1 MSYFP
6 YLKKINFLLNYNQ
19 KKSGIYLIF
28 FMFISMCLEIL
39 SLGALLGFLNN
50 LSLPNT
56 SELNLMILNFMKK
69 LNFDLDPVSFSV
81 FLFLIVFTL
90 FVLKS
95 FVLIFVAF
103 KEGKFIYYLRA
114 YFSKNLFL
122 SYQRKP
128 YEYFFNI
135 NSSKIVNNIT
145 VETTHLTIAL
155 LALSK
160 ILLEV
165 ITFVGIL
172 IFLLFFDFKTSSVI
186 ILFSLIFAF
195 IIYLANTNVLV
206 KLGKDRVNILNKRLK
221 VVQEVFGNIKITKL
235 KNKQDDLYNTFL
247 ESNFAIADN
256 SFKSAI
262 RNAVARP
269 LFEIFVASI
278 LFIFLFYYLINDKS
292 LIQIIPSLGVYFA
305 AGYRIIPSLVRII
318 TSFQLFQYN
327 IQSVNPIFLDFDK
340 DQNNN
345 LSKKNNII
353 SEKKNNFSFNKSL
366 VLKNVSYSYEYK
378 ERKTFVLEK
387 INLIL
392 EKNKHIGIIG
402 ETGSGKSTMVDL
414 ILGLIK
420 PKTGEIIADGINIH
434 SNIEGWQSLIGYV
447 PQDIF
452 LNDSSI
458 KKNIAYG
465 VKEEKIDDE
474 KIYQTIESANIL
486 DFVKKL
492 PAGINTEL
500 GEKGIKLSGGQKQRI
515 AIARALYF
523 NPKIIIFDEATSSLD
538 FNTES
543 NIIQGF
549 EKLKK
554 DKTLISITHRT
565 NTLLNCDKIY
575 EIKNGNLLEKKDYSN
590 V

>member
-160 ILLEV
+160 IVLEV

-247 ESNFAIADN
+247 ESNFIH
-256 SFKSAI
+256 F
-262 RNAVARP
+262 
-269 LFEIFVASI
+269 FI
-278 LFIFLFYYLINDKS
+278 LL
-292 LIQIIPSLGVYFA
+292 
-305 AGYRIIPSLVRII
+305 
-318 TSFQLFQYN
+318 
-327 IQSVNPIFLDFDK
+327 FDK
-340 DQNNN
+340 
-345 LSKKNNII
+345 
-353 SEKKNNFSFNKSL
+353 
-366 VLKNVSYSYEYK
+366 
-378 ERKTFVLEK
+378 
-387 INLIL
+387 
-392 EKNKHIGIIG
+392 
-402 ETGSGKSTMVDL
+402 
-414 ILGLIK
+414 
-420 PKTGEIIADGINIH
+420 
-434 SNIEGWQSLIGYV
+434 
-447 PQDIF
+447 
-452 LNDSSI
+452 
-458 KKNIAYG
+458 
-465 VKEEKIDDE
+465 
-474 KIYQTIESANIL
+474 
-486 DFVKKL
+486 
-492 PAGINTEL
+492 
-500 GEKGIKLSGGQKQRI
+500 
-515 AIARALYF
+515 
-523 NPKIIIFDEATSSLD
+523 
-538 FNTES
+538 
-543 NIIQGF
+543 
-549 EKLKK
+549 
-554 DKTLISITHRT
+554 
-565 NTLLNCDKIY
+565 
-575 EIKNGNLLEKKDYSN
+575 
-590 V
+590 

>member
-345 LSKKNNII
+345 LSKKII
-353 SEKKNNFSFNKSL
+353 
-366 VLKNVSYSYEYK
+366 
-378 ERKTFVLEK
+378 
-387 INLIL
+387 
-392 EKNKHIGIIG
+392 
-402 ETGSGKSTMVDL
+402 
-414 ILGLIK
+414 
-420 PKTGEIIADGINIH
+420 
-434 SNIEGWQSLIGYV
+434 
-447 PQDIF
+447 
-452 LNDSSI
+452 
-458 KKNIAYG
+458 
-465 VKEEKIDDE
+465 
-474 KIYQTIESANIL
+474 
-486 DFVKKL
+486 
-492 PAGINTEL
+492 
-500 GEKGIKLSGGQKQRI
+500 
-515 AIARALYF
+515 
-523 NPKIIIFDEATSSLD
+523 
-538 FNTES
+538 
-543 NIIQGF
+543 
-549 EKLKK
+549 
-554 DKTLISITHRT
+554 
-565 NTLLNCDKIY
+565 
-575 EIKNGNLLEKKDYSN
+575 
-590 V
+590 

>member
-1 MSYFP
+1 
-6 YLKKINFLLNYNQ
+6 
-19 KKSGIYLIF
+19 
-28 FMFISMCLEIL
+28 
-39 SLGALLGFLNN
+39 
-50 LSLPNT
+50 
-56 SELNLMILNFMKK
+56 
-69 LNFDLDPVSFSV
+69 
-81 FLFLIVFTL
+81 
-90 FVLKS
+90 
-95 FVLIFVAF
+95 
-103 KEGKFIYYLRA
+103 
-114 YFSKNLFL
+114 
-122 SYQRKP
+122 
-128 YEYFFNI
+128 
-135 NSSKIVNNIT
+135 
-145 VETTHLTIAL
+145 
-155 LALSK
+155 
-160 ILLEV
+160 
-165 ITFVGIL
+165 
-172 IFLLFFDFKTSSVI
+172 
-186 ILFSLIFAF
+186 
-195 IIYLANTNVLV
+195 
-206 KLGKDRVNILNKRLK
+206 
-221 VVQEVFGNIKITKL
+221 
-235 KNKQDDLYNTFL
+235 
-247 ESNFAIADN
+247 
-256 SFKSAI
+256 
-262 RNAVARP
+262 
-269 LFEIFVASI
+269 
-278 LFIFLFYYLINDKS
+278 
-292 LIQIIPSLGVYFA
+292 
-305 AGYRIIPSLVRII
+305 
-318 TSFQLFQYN
+318 
-327 IQSVNPIFLDFDK
+327 
-340 DQNNN
+340 
-345 LSKKNNII
+345 
-353 SEKKNNFSFNKSL
+353 L